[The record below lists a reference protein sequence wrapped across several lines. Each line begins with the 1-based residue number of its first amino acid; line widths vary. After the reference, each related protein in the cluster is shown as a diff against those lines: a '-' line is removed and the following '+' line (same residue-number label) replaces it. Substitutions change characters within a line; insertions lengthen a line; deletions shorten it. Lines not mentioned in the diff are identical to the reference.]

1 MPGNLPQNNM
11 MDDYQIRSFQQFLFI
26 VLFLTFF
33 FALIFLFYVMYKC
46 IRSNNH
52 RLFGGHRNSSSNEM
66 EGNRNTTYDQNN
78 SNRNSTRIQN
88 RSDDSAIG
96 NINLNRGSGSRER
109 FVIRAELAAV
119 LVHVQQQ
126 LERQRNER
134 TVTIGGLAQPM
145 SYRSYERTV
154 NSTECVICLEEF
166 SGDDECRVLP
176 ICKHIYH
183 MGCIDRWLMDELTCP
198 VCRTNVTEHA

>member
-1 MPGNLPQNNM
+1 ME
-11 MDDYQIRSFQQFLFI
+11 DHQIRSLQQFFFI
-26 VLFLTFF
+26 VLFLIFF
-33 FALIFLFYVMYKC
+33 FALISLFYVMYKC
-46 IRSNNH
+46 IWNNGH
-52 RLFGGHRNSSSNEM
+52 RLFGGNRNSSSNDEL
-66 EGNRNTTYDQNN
+66 EGHRNTTDGQND
-78 SNRNSTRIQN
+78 SNRNPTRIQN
-88 RSDDSAIG
+88 RSDNPVRG
-96 NINLNRGSGSRER
+96 NINLNQGSGSRER
-109 FVIRAELAAV
+109 FAIRTELAAV

-134 TVTIGGLAQPM
+134 TITIGELAQPM

-154 NSTECVICLEEF
+154 NSTECAICLEEF

-198 VCRTNVTEHA
+198 ICRTNVTEHA